1 MKNIGQM
8 MKKAQEMQV
17 RMGEMEESLTALV
30 VEGVSGGG
38 LVKVSM
44 TGKSQ
49 VLGVSIDPSVIDAG
63 EPELLEDMVAAA
75 FNDAC
80 AQISV
85 AKKQMVDEMTD
96 GLPLPPGMKL
106 PF

>member
-8 MKKAQEMQV
+8 MKKAQEMQA
-17 RMGEMEESLTALV
+17 RMGEMQDALEAME

-38 LVKVSM
+38 LVKVRI

-49 VLGVSIDPSVIDAG
+49 ILGVSIDPSAMDTS

-75 FNDAC
+75 FNDARS
-80 AQISV
+80 QINA
-85 AKKQMVDEMTD
+85 AKKQMMDEMTD

>member
-8 MKKAQEMQV
+8 MKKAQEMQA
-17 RMGEMEESLTALV
+17 RMGEMQDALEAME
-30 VEGVSGGG
+30 VEGASGGG
-38 LVKVSM
+38 LVKVRI
-44 TGKSQ
+44 TGKSK
-49 VLGVSIDPSVIDAG
+49 VLGVSIDPSAKDES

-75 FNDAC
+75 FNDARS
-80 AQISV
+80 QIDA
-85 AKKQMVDEMTD
+85 AKKQMMDEMTD